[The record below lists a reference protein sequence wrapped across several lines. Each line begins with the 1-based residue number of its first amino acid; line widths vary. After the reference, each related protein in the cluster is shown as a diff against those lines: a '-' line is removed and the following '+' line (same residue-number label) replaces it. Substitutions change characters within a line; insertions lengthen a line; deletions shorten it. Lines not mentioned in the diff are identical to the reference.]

1 MPGLMPAQVATGR
14 QCRREGELTL
24 GRIGV
29 KGAADTELI
38 MRSQLPAHQHQS
50 NFPDSVGEA
59 GARLRLTKTTAK
71 TTTKTV

>member
-1 MPGLMPAQVATGR
+1 M
-14 QCRREGELTL
+14 TL

-50 NFPDSVGEA
+50 NCPDCVGEA